1 LPRTGVGVSPGALE
15 LRLGH
20 RFTRAEL
27 LEQALT
33 HGSFSHDHNER
44 LEFLGDG
51 VLGCAMA
58 EELFAR
64 FPGLPEGKLT
74 QVRASLVRES
84 TLADVARSVGLAE
97 NLRLG
102 ETETRRGA
110 APRDSILADAM
121 EAVFGAIFLD
131 AGYDAARKSI
141 VRAYGERLERLEPEQ
156 VRKDA
161 KTRLGELMNARRAKL
176 PVYRIV
182 AKHGAEHQPTFEVS
196 CTLADPVLSVTR
208 SGTSRLQAE
217 QSAAQAV
224 LEALGET

>member
-1 LPRTGVGVSPGALE
+1 MPRPASFE
-15 LRLGH
+15 RRLGH
-20 RFTRAEL
+20 RFSRAAL

-33 HGSFSHDHNER
+33 HGSFAQDHNER

-58 EELFAR
+58 EELYAR
-64 FPGLPEGKLT
+64 FPTLPEGRLT

-84 TLADVARSVGLAE
+84 MLAEVARSLARGE
-97 NLRLG
+97 HLRLG

-110 APRDSILADAM
+110 EPRESILADAM
-121 EAVFGAIFLD
+121 EAVFGAVFLD
-131 AGYDAARKSI
+131 AGYDAARQCI
-141 VRAYGERLERLEPEQ
+141 VRAYGERLEGLEPGN

-182 AKHGAEHQPTFEVS
+182 AKHGAEHQPTFDVA
-196 CTLADPVLSVTR
+196 CTLAEPAISATR
-208 SGTSRLQAE
+208 SGPSRLQAE
-217 QSAAQAV
+217 QAAAQAV
-224 LEALGET
+224 LDELGET